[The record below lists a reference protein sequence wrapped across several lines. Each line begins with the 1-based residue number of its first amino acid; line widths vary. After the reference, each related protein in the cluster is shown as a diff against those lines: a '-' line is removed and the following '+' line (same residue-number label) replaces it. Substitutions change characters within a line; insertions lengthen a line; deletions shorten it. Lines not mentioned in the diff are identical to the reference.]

1 MRIFWNE
8 KNNKIF
14 EIDLLLEIYIFT
26 IYEKYTLMKWHTQL
40 EVSKLSKGESY

>member
-26 IYEKYTLMKWHTQL
+26 IYEKYNPRICHTVWQVKRNVIRKW
-40 EVSKLSKGESY
+40 K